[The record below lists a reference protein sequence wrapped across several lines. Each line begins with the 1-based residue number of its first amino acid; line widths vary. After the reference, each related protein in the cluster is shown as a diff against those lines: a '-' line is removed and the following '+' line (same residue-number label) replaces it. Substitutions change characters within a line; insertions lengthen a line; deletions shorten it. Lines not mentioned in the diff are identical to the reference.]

1 MSTNYDI
8 EEEENE
14 QSIDFIALFFKYLSY
29 WKWFVVSLA
38 ICMVLSMLYL
48 KMTTPVYQVTSTVL
62 LKDDKKGGGMAE
74 LNALKEMGMFDVKNN
89 VDNELEVLKTSN
101 LAEQVV
107 RELGLYVHYTQIG
120 TFKDEVL
127 YGAECPVLV
136 SLADITLDTLT
147 KIQEFNVLIHPN
159 GGYEISGIYQE
170 KDFKINTSGTDSLVA
185 LPFGKVQLKRGSFY
199 PTRDMTVDISIQNP
213 TRVAEEFLSSLTMEL
228 TSKTTS
234 VVNITMSTNNVKL
247 GKDFINKLIEVYNRE
262 DMKDQNLVASNTAIF
277 IEDRLFSLTRELNEV
292 ESEVENY
299 KQGQGLT
306 DIKSEADMFIQQTG
320 EYEQK
325 RLEVETQLAIVTDIE
340 EYIQKKENRIQLI
353 PASTGIQSESLN
365 SLINN
370 YNKLLLER
378 TRLSRTASG
387 TNQAMID
394 LTYQI
399 ETMFSTVQSGIRN
412 EKRSWQI
419 ARQDLLGKDKQNAAR
434 IKDIPRQEREYTE
447 IKRQQSIKETLF
459 LFLLQK
465 KEENYLNMSVVV
477 PKGKMIDKARSNG
490 FPVSPKRSM
499 IIFISFIIG
508 LALPIA
514 GITIRDLLRYQV
526 QNKEELEKI
535 TIVPVLGEIPKT
547 KLSSH
552 VIIKENNT
560 DSFTE
565 MVRLLRTNLLFIL
578 DEPGKKVINVVSSMG
593 GEGKT
598 FVTINLAMSL
608 ALLDKKVLI
617 IGLDIRKPKL
627 GEYLGLGNEIGI
639 TLFLSG
645 HMTSDEL
652 VQPSGLHPNLSV
664 ITAGPVPPNPNELLA
679 KPALDKLMTKLR
691 DEYDFIV
698 LDTSPLGL
706 VSDSFS
712 LNRFADVSLYVVRAD
727 FTPKRNIEEATKL
740 YNHQKLNNMY
750 FVLNASDNHKSTYRY
765 GYGYGYGKKQGM
777 TYGYGNEN
785 S

>member
-1 MSTNYDI
+1 MSTNYDT

-14 QSIDFIALFFKYLSY
+14 QPIDFIGLFFKYLSY
-29 WKWFVVSLA
+29 WKWFVASLA
-38 ICMVLSMLYL
+38 ICMILAVLYL
-48 KMTTPVYQVTSTVL
+48 KTTTPVYQVNSTIL

-74 LNALKEMGMFDVKNN
+74 FDALKEMGMFDVKNN

-107 RELGLYVHYTQIG
+107 RELGLYVQYTKIG
-120 TFKDEVL
+120 TFKNDVL
-127 YGAECPVLV
+127 YNTQCPILV
-136 SLADITLDTLT
+136 NLPDAVLDTLT
-147 KIQEFNVLIHPN
+147 HSMEFDVLVHPN
-159 GGYEISGIYQE
+159 GSYEFSGTSNE
-170 KDFKINTSGTDSLVA
+170 KDFKVKAAGKDSIVS
-185 LPFGKVQLKRGSFY
+185 LPFGKVNFKRGDSKSNE
-199 PTRDMTVDISIQNP
+199 DITVGIAIHNP
-213 TRVAEEFLSSLTMEL
+213 TRVAEGMLGNLTMEL

-234 VVNITMSTNNVKL
+234 VVNITLSTTNVLL

-320 EYEQK
+320 VYEQK

-340 EYIQKKENRIQLI
+340 EYMNKKENQFRLI
-353 PASTGIQSESLN
+353 PSSTGIQSANLN
-365 SLINN
+365 TLITN

-378 TRLSRTASG
+378 TRLSRTASV

-394 LTYQI
+394 LTDQI
-399 ETMFSTVQSGIRN
+399 ESMFSTVQSGIRN

-477 PKGKMIDKARSNG
+477 PKGKMIDRARSNNI
-490 FPVSPKRSM
+490 PVSPKKSLIM
-499 IIFISFIIG
+499 LMSFLLG
-508 LALPIA
+508 LVLPIA
-514 GITIRDLLRYQV
+514 GITVRDLLRYQV
-526 QNKEELEKI
+526 QNKEELEKL
-535 TIVPVLGEIPKT
+535 TVVPVLGEIPKT
-547 KLSSH
+547 NTSEN

-578 DEPGKKVINVVSSMG
+578 DEPGKNVINVVSSVG

-617 IGLDIRKPKL
+617 VGLDLRKPKL
-627 GEYLGLGNEIGI
+627 GEYLGLGNETGM

-645 HMTSDEL
+645 HMTADQL
-652 VQPSGLHPNLSV
+652 IRPSGLHPNLSV

-679 KPALDKLMTKLR
+679 KPALDKLITELR
-691 DEYDFIV
+691 AEYDYIV
-698 LDTSPLGL
+698 MDTSPLGL

-712 LNRFADVSLYVVRAD
+712 LNRFADVNLYVVRAD

-750 FVLNASDNHKSTYRY
+750 FVLNASDAHRSTYRY
-765 GYGYGYGKKQGM
+765 GYGYGKKHGM
-777 TYGYGNEN
+777 TYGYGNE
-785 S
+785 SSL

>member
-1 MSTNYDI
+1 MSTNYDS

-14 QSIDFIALFFKYLSY
+14 QPIDFIALFFKYLSY
-29 WKWFVVSLA
+29 WKWFVASLA
-38 ICMVLSMLYL
+38 ICMVLAVLYL

-74 LNALKEMGMFDVKNN
+74 FDALKEMGMFDVKNN

-107 RELGLYVHYTQIG
+107 RELGLYVHYTKIG
-120 TFKDEVL
+120 TFKNDVL
-127 YGAECPVLV
+127 YGAECPLLV
-136 SLADITLDTLT
+136 SLPDAVLDTLT
-147 KIQEFNVLIHPN
+147 HTIEFEVAVHPN
-159 GGYEISGIYQE
+159 GSYEFTGTSDN
-170 KDFKINTSGTDSLVA
+170 KDFNVKTSLTDSVAA
-185 LPFGKVQLKRGSFY
+185 LPFGKVSFKRGDFKS
-199 PTRDMTVDISIQNP
+199 TETMKVGIAIRNP
-213 TRVAEEFLSSLTMEL
+213 TRVADGMLSSLTMEL

-234 VVNITMSTNNVKL
+234 VVNITLSTTNVKL

-306 DIKSEADMFIQQTG
+306 DIKSEADMVIQQTG
-320 EYEQK
+320 AYEQK
-325 RLEVETQLAIVTDIE
+325 RLEVETQLAIVTDID
-340 EYIQKKENRIQLI
+340 EYIHKKENKFRLL
-353 PASTGIQSESLN
+353 PASTGIQSISLN
-365 SLINN
+365 EQINN

-378 TRLSRTASG
+378 TRLSRTASS
-387 TNQAMID
+387 TNQSMID
-394 LTYQI
+394 LTSQI
-399 ETMFSTVQSGIRN
+399 ESMLTTVQTGVRN

-419 ARQDLLGKDKQNAAR
+419 AREDLLSKDRQNAAR
-434 IKDIPRQEREYTE
+434 IKAIPRQEREYTE

-490 FPVSPKRSM
+490 EPVSPKKSLIM
-499 IIFISFIIG
+499 LMSFILG
-508 LALPIA
+508 LVLPIA
-514 GITIRDLLRYQV
+514 GITVRDLLRYQV
-526 QNKEELEKI
+526 QNKEELEKL
-535 TIVPVLGEIPKT
+535 TVVPVLGEIPKT
-547 KLSSH
+547 DMSTH
-552 VIIKENNT
+552 VVIKENNT

-578 DEPGKKVINVVSSMG
+578 DEPAKKVINIVSSVG

-608 ALLDKKVLI
+608 ALLDKKVVI

-627 GEYLGLGNEIGI
+627 GEYLGLGNESGI

-645 HMTSDEL
+645 HMTSDKL

-664 ITAGPVPPNPNELLA
+664 IVAGPVPPNPNELLA
-679 KPALDKLMTKLR
+679 KPALDKLITKLR
-691 DEYDFIV
+691 EEYDYIV

-712 LNRFADVSLYVVRAD
+712 LNRFADVTLYVVRAD

-750 FVLNASDNHKSTYRY
+750 FVLNASDAHKSTYRY
-765 GYGYGYGKKQGM
+765 GYGYGKRQSM